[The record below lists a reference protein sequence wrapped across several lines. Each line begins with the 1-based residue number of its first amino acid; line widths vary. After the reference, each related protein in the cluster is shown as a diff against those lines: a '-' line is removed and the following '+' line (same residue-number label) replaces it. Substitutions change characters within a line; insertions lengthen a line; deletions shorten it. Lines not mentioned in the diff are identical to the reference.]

1 MARGNLPIH
10 LEFAVGE
17 MAEQSGKIVCGEREL
32 AIPAMLDRAHR
43 AARGLQSAGV
53 VRDDAIAVVLR
64 NDFPFFEAAYAAN
77 RLGVHLV
84 PVNWHF
90 SGPEVAY
97 VLEDSGAKALIVHA
111 DLYAPIRAHVPAS
124 VRVFVVETPPEI
136 ARAYSIGPDVC
147 RVRGGDVAWNDWLA
161 RFEPLP
167 PEAVASPGSMIYTF
181 GTTGRPKGVR
191 RKPPTPEQATGM
203 GQMVDLVMD
212 FSHANIV
219 ALLTAPMYH
228 ATPNGFFRR
237 AIDTNSTIV
246 VEPRFDAQRYL
257 ELIDR
262 HRITHAYAVATM
274 FVRLLR
280 LPDDVRERYDV
291 SSLKVVVHGAAPTA
305 PDVKRKMIDW
315 FGPVLLEHYGST
327 ELGAVVYCNS
337 PDWLSHPGTV
347 GKPLPHVEL
356 KVFDAERR
364 ELPPGE
370 AGEIF
375 ARFKLYP
382 DFVYQNDPAKRAAM
396 EFQGLWTAGDIGY
409 LDADGFLYLSD
420 RKNDM
425 VISGGVNIYP
435 KEIET
440 ELYGLPGVFDCAVF
454 GIPDEEFG
462 EALAAV
468 IQPTAGTRLDAA
480 QVREFLRTRIA
491 KYKLPKVI
499 EFRDSLPRED
509 SGKLFKRKLRDEY
522 WKAAGR
528 QI

>member
-1 MARGNLPIH
+1 MSNMP
-10 LEFAVGE
+10 
-17 MAEQSGKIVCGEREL
+17 GKIVCGEREL
-32 AIPAMLDRAHR
+32 PIAEMLVRANR
-43 AARGLQSAGV
+43 AARGLRELGIE
-53 VRDDAIAVVLR
+53 RDDALAVLLR

-84 PVNWHF
+84 PINWHF
-90 SGPEVAY
+90 SGPEVQY
-97 VLEDSGAKALIVHA
+97 ILEDSGAKSLIAHA
-111 DLYAPIRAHVPAS
+111 DLIEPIRAHIPAS

-136 ARAYSIGPDVC
+136 AAAYSIAPA
-147 RVRGGDVAWNDWLA
+147 RGRCHAKDTVWGAWLTQ
-161 RFEPLP
+161 FEPLP
-167 PEAVASPGSMIYTF
+167 PEAVASPGSMIYTS

-191 RKPPTPEQATGM
+191 RKPPTPEEAAGM

-212 FSHANIV
+212 FSQPNIV

-237 AIDTNSTIV
+237 AIDTNSTLI

-262 HRITHAYAVATM
+262 YHITHAYAVATM

-280 LPDDVRERYDV
+280 LPEAVRQRCDV

-305 PDVKRKMIDW
+305 PEVKRRMIDW

-337 PDWLSHPGTV
+337 ADWLSHPGTV
-347 GKPLPHVEL
+347 GKALPHVEL
-356 KVFDAERR
+356 KVFDAQRN
-364 ELPPGE
+364 ELPNGTP
-370 AGEIF
+370 GEIF

-396 EFQGLWTAGDIGY
+396 EYKGLWTAGDIGY
-409 LDADGFLYLSD
+409 LDDDGFLYLSD

-440 ELYGLPGVFDCAVF
+440 ELYELPGVFDCAVF

-468 IQPTAGTRLDAA
+468 IQRAQGASLDEA
-480 QVREFLRTRIA
+480 QVREFLKGRIA

-499 EFRDSLPRED
+499 EFRDALPRED
-509 SGKLFKRKLRDEY
+509 SGKLFKRKLRDEF

>member
-1 MARGNLPIH
+1 MSNEP
-10 LEFAVGE
+10 
-17 MAEQSGKIVCGEREL
+17 GKIICGEREL
-32 AIPAMLDRAHR
+32 PIAEMLVRASR
-43 AARGLQSAGV
+43 AARGLHDLGID
-53 VRDDAIAVVLR
+53 RDDALAVLLR

-77 RLGVHLV
+77 RLAAHLV
-84 PVNWHF
+84 PINWHF

-97 VLEDSGAKALIVHA
+97 ILEDSGAKALVVHA
-111 DLYAPIRAHVPAS
+111 DLLEPIRDHIPAS
-124 VRVFVVETPPEI
+124 VRVFVVDTPPEI
-136 ARAYSIGPDVC
+136 AAAYSIAPTLG
-147 RVRGGDVAWNDWLA
+147 RSRAGDTVWETWLT

-167 PEAVASPGSMIYTF
+167 SEVVASPGSMIYTS

-191 RKPPTPEQATGM
+191 RKPPTPEEAAGM
-203 GQMVDLVMD
+203 GQMVDLIMD
-212 FSHANIV
+212 FSQPDPSQKII

-237 AIDTNSTIV
+237 AVDTNSTLI

-257 ELIDR
+257 ELIDQ
-262 HRITHAYAVATM
+262 HRVTHAYAVATM

-280 LPDDVRERYDV
+280 LPESMRQRCNV

-305 PDVKRKMIDW
+305 PEVKRRMIDW

-327 ELGAVVYCNS
+327 ELGAVVYCDS
-337 PDWLSHPGTV
+337 ADWLSHPGTV
-347 GKPLPHVEL
+347 GKALPHVDL
-356 KVFDAERR
+356 KVFDAQRN
-364 ELPPGE
+364 ELPNGTP
-370 AGEIF
+370 GEIF

-396 EFQGLWTAGDIGY
+396 EYKGLWTAGDIGY
-409 LDADGFLYLSD
+409 LDDDGFLYLSD

-440 ELYGLPGVFDCAVF
+440 ELYELPGVFDCAVF

-468 IQPTAGTRLDAA
+468 IQRVKGAQLDET
-480 QVREFLRTRIA
+480 QVREFLRGRIA

-499 EFRDSLPRED
+499 EFRDALPRED

-522 WKAAGR
+522 WKATGR